1 MVLVLLPAMAST
13 TTALITAGTA
23 SPTRHPMKRESGQ
36 GRAVIR
42 PVSHPINLFNTCYAA
57 FLCSLLPIIIYD
69 NIQIPLKF
77 TTSIYRLTM
86 I

>member
-23 SPTRHPMKRESGQ
+23 SPTRRPMKRESGQ

-42 PVSHPINLFNTCYAA
+42 PVSHPINLPNTRNAA
-57 FLCSLLPIIIYD
+57 FCALSFQSLYMIIF
-69 NIQIPLKF
+69 KF
-77 TTSIYRLTM
+77 H
-86 I
+86 